1 MKTKNYGYLFIL
13 LCLMLF
19 SRAQNVLTLSDAI
32 KKAVEKNNQVVI
44 SKNQQEISKNQN
56 SLGNAGMSPSVG
68 INANYNFASV
78 NSYQE
83 FSNGTNQERNGAINK
98 NLGASLYLNWTIF
111 DGLKMFAVKKRLEQ
125 NEQLSAIALKQQ
137 IESTVYNII
146 VAYYNIVKVN
156 ELMKAARQ
164 NLVMSEERKKIAA
177 LKFDIGSDSKV
188 DLLMSQSNANK
199 AQSDLLQLELQVVN
213 LKSQLNVL
221 LTNRSDENFT
231 TVDSI
236 ITTYEPSLD
245 DLKKETVK
253 NNPSVL
259 FSKQNEL
266 IVEQS
271 IKEAKSAFMP
281 QVQLNGAYNFTRNQ
295 SEAGFLFFNRQA
307 GLNAGISASWLI
319 FNGNKNNRLVKERSL
334 LALNQRLQSEQISQQ
349 VDAQVYVNYQ
359 LFLLNKK
366 IAQLELQNLNDSK
379 ELYTISLERYKVGK
393 TNLLETIESQKN
405 LVDANVRYIN
415 ALYAIKIS
423 ETELLKANGSLVK

>member
-1 MKTKNYGYLFIL
+1 MKTKNLHYLFIL
-13 LCLMLF
+13 FCLVTF
-19 SRAQNVLTLSDAI
+19 GRAQNLLTLSDAI
-32 KKAVEKNNQVVI
+32 KKGLEKNNAILI

-56 SLGNAGMSPSVG
+56 SMGNAGMSPSVG
-68 INANYNFASV
+68 VNANYNFASV

-83 FSNGTNQERNGAINK
+83 FSNGTNQERNGAVNK
-98 NLGASLYLNWTIF
+98 NLGASIYLNWTIF

-137 IESTVYNII
+137 METTVYNII

-156 ELMKAARQ
+156 ELMKAAQQ
-164 NLVMSEERKKIAA
+164 NLRMSAERKKIAA

-188 DLLMSQSNANK
+188 DLLMSQSNENK
-199 AQSDLLQLELQVVN
+199 AQSEIMQLELQLIG
-213 LKSQLNVL
+213 LKSELNVVL
-221 LTNRSDENFT
+221 NNRSDENFT
-231 TVDSI
+231 TEDSI
-236 ITTYEPSLD
+236 INSYEPSLD
-245 DLKKETVK
+245 ELKKETVK

-266 IVEQS
+266 LLEQS

-281 QVQLNGAYNFTRNQ
+281 LLQLNSAYNFTRNQ

-307 GLNAGISASWLI
+307 GLNAGISANWLI
-319 FNGNKNNRLVKERSL
+319 FNGNKNNRLVKERNL
-334 LALNQRLQSEQISQQ
+334 LALNQRLQSEQIIEQ

-405 LVDANVRYIN
+405 LVDAKVRYIN